1 MPEKPMIYL
10 VMPPKW
16 KISYYVTSSGDNPIK
31 NFLDRDPRVKA
42 KAFRIFQHIIEFGL
56 TSANPYIKKLTETP
70 LWEIRILGRENIR
83 IFFVA
88 QTQKSVMLLHI
99 FTKKTQKT
107 PAREIKTALNRLKQI
122 PT

>member
-1 MPEKPMIYL
+1 
-10 VMPPKW
+10 MPPKW